1 MPPALEHL
9 ERTAE
14 NDALVT
20 DLAVDSVRYEICGQI
35 TAIQHCLETAKRAL
49 GGSMAWPQPSYAEA
63 ASTIASELIKQLA
76 VDADYTRRIRGLAP
90 EYLRDEQ
97 IVDQVK
103 ANVSQVIAEATA
115 KL

>member
-14 NDALVT
+14 NDAIVT

-49 GGSMAWPQPSYAEA
+49 SGSMVWPQPSYAEI
-63 ASTIASELIKQLA
+63 ASTIATELIKQLA
-76 VDADYTRRIRGLAP
+76 EIGRAHV
-90 EYLRDEQ
+90 
-97 IVDQVK
+97 
-103 ANVSQVIAEATA
+103 
-115 KL
+115 